1 MGHTHPLTPTWS
13 ARSPCSTFPRTKL
26 APRFPLLNHRD
37 LFSRVLE
44 FCRFRFG
51 TSELRESHLFEPGC
65 RPERPEQSQPNVFID
80 GRKQSVRQHRLAV
93 IGRQVSGVFEIPYVK
108 WQPLKAHTHKRTP
121 TLFLPSR
128 RFKRSQMGHG
138 EAITPLFVLVLIR
151 LVKCSQAWPG
161 VYTLLPVVPVAHCT
175 ARLQPTDLV
184 TEQQYGKWGERLY
197 HQ

>member
-108 WQPLKAHTHKRTP
+108 WQPLKAHTHTNVRP
-121 TLFLPSR
+121 PCFSP
-128 RFKRSQMGHG
+128 
-138 EAITPLFVLVLIR
+138 
-151 LVKCSQAWPG
+151 
-161 VYTLLPVVPVAHCT
+161 PVALRE
-175 ARLQPTDLV
+175 ARWAT
-184 TEQQYGKWGERLY
+184 GKQSPLY
-197 HQ
+197 LSWC